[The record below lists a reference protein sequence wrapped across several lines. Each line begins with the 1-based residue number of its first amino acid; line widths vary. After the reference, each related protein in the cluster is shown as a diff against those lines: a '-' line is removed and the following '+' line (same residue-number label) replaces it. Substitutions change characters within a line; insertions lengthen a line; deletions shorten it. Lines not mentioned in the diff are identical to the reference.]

1 MLNPPDAFSED
12 DLRLLLANNWGLTAA
27 RLEYVPVG
35 FGSHHW
41 SVRDSRGGRWFVN
54 VDELAAFP
62 LATDDPLRSLRNALS
77 VPRALVDHGH
87 RLTVAPER
95 TGDGAVLA
103 ELGEQGFGQHGFAV
117 SVYRQLAPTAPDR
130 LGQRA
135 DRAAGARPVELR
147 ARRAAVPRAL
157 PAALGPLGDRRR
169 PGPVRGPAHRRR
181 QRAGHLDQP
190 RGLPRRAGNYRR

>member
-1 MLNPPDAFSED
+1 MLTPPDAFSED

-41 SVRDSRGGRWFVN
+41 SVRDSRAGRWFVN

-62 LATDDPLRSLRNALS
+62 LATDDPSRSLRNALS

-87 RLTVAPER
+87 QLTVAPER

-103 ELGEQGFGQHGFAV
+103 ELGEHGFGELGFGQHRFAV
-117 SVYRQLAPTAPDR
+117 SVYRQLEGQIPQWDRAPT
-130 LGQRA
+130 
-135 DRAAGARPVELR
+135 
-147 ARRAAVPRAL
+147 
-157 PAALGPLGDRRR
+157 GP
-169 PGPVRGPAHRRR
+169 
-181 QRAGHLDQP
+181 
-190 RGLPRRAGNYRR
+190 LPRRAGNYRR